1 MSLTPKRSGNHG
13 QGAISHVY
21 SFSFFSIAY
30 RAKVNPIA
38 KAKASGCALVDPPN
52 AFSVPFFLTFFLFY
66 TTIKPFY
73 SCNHRLP
80 TEEVSRSRPKKR
92 KSGVFKI
99 PLTCTWLF
107 GCTSTTLHFISF
119 LRDRQTDQKVRR
131 NLLSRS
137 SLDARSMLLVPR
149 SSPAL

>member
-38 KAKASGCALVDPPN
+38 KAKGSGCALVDPPN

-137 SLDARSMLLVPR
+137 SLDARSEELAC
-149 SSPAL
+149 ALTSAR